1 MACSQAAHVTL
12 GLSIMP
18 SLSSKNISEERL
30 IVAFLIAY
38 VPDFIE
44 PENCPPN
51 SPDLN
56 PVDYLIW
63 GVLQQLVYRQR
74 IRDSDHLKEVL
85 TAC

>member
-1 MACSQAAHVTL
+1 
-12 GLSIMP
+12 MP